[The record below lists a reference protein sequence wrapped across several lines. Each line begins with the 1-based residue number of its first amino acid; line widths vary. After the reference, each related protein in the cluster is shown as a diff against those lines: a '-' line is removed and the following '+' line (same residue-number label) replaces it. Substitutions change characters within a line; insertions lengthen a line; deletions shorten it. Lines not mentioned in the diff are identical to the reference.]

1 MSEIYQYIEFILL
14 TFLFLRTCISVY
26 YGSQINDKNISIFL
40 FYLVW
45 YFHTILTW
53 IVPNTILTFHFVHC
67 TSPIAITGAL
77 ISKTKNWKFYLF
89 LLTIILIN
97 LTLKNRYII
106 VISYLFT
113 YFFILL
119 HINRLISSSNK
130 NRGLVP
136 AYGLMLSVL
145 LMDNL
150 IFFLGHMK
158 VDWKDSL
165 YIEYFINSIILIYL
179 SSLSIIHVQFRRFLT
194 H

>member
-14 TFLFLRTCISVY
+14 TFLFLRTCISVC

-45 YFHTILTW
+45 YVHTILTW

-150 IFFLGHMK
+150 IFLLGHTK

-165 YIEYFINSIILIYL
+165 YIGYFINSIILIYL